1 MYEDEYYKHDMLH
14 ETPKFVVEQM
24 SQSLSRSSDKS
35 KSVPSR
41 HMSGK
46 LFEITNNFF
55 GGSEEHRKVPITL
68 ANMQRERRKSLAE
81 AFTSI
86 DSSNQSV
93 DYKEFREMC

>member
-1 MYEDEYYKHDMLH
+1 
-14 ETPKFVVEQM
+14 
-24 SQSLSRSSDKS
+24 
-35 KSVPSR
+35 
-41 HMSGK
+41 MSGK

-55 GGSEEHRKVPITL
+55 GGSEERRKVPITQ
-68 ANMQRERRKSLAE
+68 ANMQRERRMSIAE